1 MLNIIFTA
9 TVIHTNLSGC
19 TISIQA
25 LQKILKS
32 TSNSTVVD
40 LKPYRI
46 LISLLE
52 KPEIGP
58 VILDD
63 ILIDVF
69 R

>member
-1 MLNIIFTA
+1 MLKYVSHASLKSRMYFIF
-9 TVIHTNLSGC
+9 
-19 TISIQA
+19 QA
-25 LQKILKS
+25 LQWILK
-32 TSNSTVVD
+32 NSLIAKPPD
-40 LKPYRI
+40 MRPYRV

-58 VILDD
+58 TILDD

>member
-1 MLNIIFTA
+1 MFNHNNFP
-9 TVIHTNLSGC
+9 
-19 TISIQA
+19 QA
-25 LQKILKS
+25 LQWILK
-32 TSNSTVVD
+32 NSLLCKPPD
-40 LKPYRI
+40 MRPYRV

-69 R
+69 RYNRFFLNF

>member
-1 MLNIIFTA
+1 MNTFELFFY
-9 TVIHTNLSGC
+9 
-19 TISIQA
+19 A
-25 LQKILKS
+25 LQWILK
-32 TSNSTVVD
+32 NSLLVKPPD
-40 LKPYRI
+40 MRPYRV

-58 VILDD
+58 SILDD